1 MPTRNHQFKEVEVLD
16 LPNILVHYNAILG
29 NKIKAAKV
37 VYRKP
42 TTGDTRGPG
51 AVRQHVDGDDS
62 NSDSDS
68 AYESAYDQEAD
79 FATRFADNV
88 EALSGAA
95 VHTNVPCL
103 AHGRLRNFA
112 YVGRGDYAAN
122 ALQATP
128 VITKR
133 MVGKTFETVK
143 EKLLKR

>member
-51 AVRQHVDGDDS
+51 AVRQHADGDDS
-62 NSDSDS
+62 NLDSDS
-68 AYESAYDQEAD
+68 AYDRQAD
-79 FATRFADNV
+79 FATRFANNV
-88 EALSGAA
+88 EALSGTA
-95 VHTNVPCL
+95 VHINMQCL

-122 ALQATP
+122 ALKTTP